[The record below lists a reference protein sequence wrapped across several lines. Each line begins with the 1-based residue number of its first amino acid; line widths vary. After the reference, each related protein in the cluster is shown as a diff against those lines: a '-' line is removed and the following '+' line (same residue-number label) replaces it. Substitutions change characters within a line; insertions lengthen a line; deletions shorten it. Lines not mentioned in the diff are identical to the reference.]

1 MKKICIVTGTRSEY
15 GQLRWIMQGIKNDP
29 EMQLQIIATGMHLSP
44 EFGLTYRDI
53 ERDGFV
59 IDRKLETL
67 LSSDSAVGVTKSVG
81 LGSIAFAE
89 AFSDLRPDIVVLLGD
104 RFESFSA
111 ATAAMI
117 ACIPIAHLHGGEVT
131 EGAIDETIR
140 HALTK
145 MSFWHFVATKEYR
158 QRVIQLGE
166 APERVVLCGG
176 LGVDV
181 IRKTPLLDRGA
192 LETSLDFKFGKRNL
206 LVTFHPVTFAKDS
219 GAAEMDELLAALNML
234 QDMKMIITLPN
245 ADTGG
250 RKLIRM
256 IEKFVA
262 THPNAKAFTS
272 LGQQRYLSCIA
283 QVDAV
288 VGNSSSGLS
297 EVPSFKK
304 ASVNIGER
312 QKGRLKATSV
322 INCAPL
328 RGEILAAVEKLYTP
342 TFQAELRNVVNPYGE
357 GGASEAIVQILKKLE
372 TPGNP
377 KKTFYDL
384 SIGRE
389 T

>member
-1 MKKICIVTGTRSEY
+1 
-15 GQLRWIMQGIKNDP
+15 MQGIKNDP

>member
-53 ERDGFV
+53 EHDGFV

-89 AFSDLRPDIVVLLGD
+89 AFSDLRPDIVVLL

-206 LVTFHPVTFAKDS
+206 LVTFHPVTFAKDG

-234 QDMKMIITLPN
+234 QDVKMIITLPN

-372 TPGNP
+372 TPRNP